1 MGAGCEN
8 PSAAAPAAMTHVE
21 RITSVR
27 NPLVPRFR
35 RAGEGDDTDVLLVEG
50 AKLVE
55 EAVVAGLAAMAV
67 AVDDERLARSPR
79 GEALVARLRAA
90 GAPVW
95 ACAASV
101 LARMS
106 SVTTPQGIAAIFAR
120 PRASPDAVFPAAP
133 PALAVIAAGIRDPGN
148 LGAVIRTAEAA
159 GATGLAALVGGA
171 DPFRDKAVRA
181 AAGST
186 FRLPVIGPAEPAA
199 VLDGARRGRARIL
212 LAEANG
218 ELDYAS
224 ADLRGPV
231 ALVLGSE
238 GAGIPEPLRAAAQGS
253 IRVPMAAPVDSLNVA
268 VAAGVLLFEA
278 RRQRRP
284 T

>member
-1 MGAGCEN
+1 
-8 PSAAAPAAMTHVE
+8 
-21 RITSVR
+21 
-27 NPLVPRFR
+27 
-35 RAGEGDDTDVLLVEG
+35 
-50 AKLVE
+50 
-55 EAVVAGLAAMAV
+55 
-67 AVDDERLARSPR
+67 
-79 GEALVARLRAA
+79 
-90 GAPVW
+90 
-95 ACAASV
+95 
-101 LARMS
+101 
-106 SVTTPQGIAAIFAR
+106 
-120 PRASPDAVFPAAP
+120 
-133 PALAVIAAGIRDPGN
+133 VIAAGIRDPGN